1 MSLRHLQLLPLLLL
15 VLNET
20 LKKTK
25 TSNDAMYNII
35 STRFV
40 LLV

>member
-1 MSLRHLQLLPLLLL
+1 MSLRHLQLLLL

-20 LKKTK
+20 LKKQK
-25 TSNDAMYNII
+25 QVDDAMYNII